1 MSKKARLMD
10 LAWLRSG
17 DKGDKSNIGVMA
29 KGDKEYEI
37 VKKVVTSEAIKGHF
51 QDWVKGK
58 VEIYPMDNLQSLELV
73 LNNGLG
79 GGATRTLRFDQTGKS
94 MGQAL
99 AYMEVEVPDG
109 FVSKGV

>member
-1 MSKKARLMD
+1 MSKKVRLME

-29 KGDKEYEI
+29 KGDKEYEL
-37 VKKVVTSEAIKGHF
+37 VKMTVTAEAIKAHF
-51 QDWVKGK
+51 KDWVKGAIE
-58 VEIYPMDNLQSLELV
+58 VYPMDNLQSLELV

-99 AYMEVEVPDG
+99 GYMEVDVPDD

>member
-1 MSKKARLMD
+1 MSKKMRLMEI
-10 LAWLRSG
+10 AWLRSG

-29 KGDKEYEI
+29 KGDEEYEI
-37 VKKVVTSEAIKGHF
+37 VKKAVTSEAIKTHF

-99 AYMEVEVPDG
+99 GYMEVDVPDD